1 LYTDVYNP
9 DNLSVKASQKQKHL
23 MTDFSHC
30 LHQEDLHKLQ
40 RIFNFSCNYIQM
52 VRVRLNFRTQFF
64 ISGKVVILNEQKNQ
78 YTV

>member
-1 LYTDVYNP
+1 MYTDVYNP

-40 RIFNFSCNYIQM
+40 SICNFSCNYIQM
-52 VRVRLNFRTQFF
+52 ERMRLNFRTQFF
-64 ISGKVVILNEQKNQ
+64 YIWESSHSK
-78 YTV
+78 